1 MSGKPILTVEEFY
14 AHAIAIEREAAR
26 RYREFEEYFA
36 DRGEDVLAGL
46 CGNLAALE
54 SEHLEILLKAS
65 ASLALPAIEAASHQW
80 LESAE
85 PQAAAREL
93 FYRVVGKRQ
102 LLEIAL
108 QSECN
113 ALGFFEWIA
122 QTTPD
127 AAVRA
132 LARDMA
138 VEEMDHVAWV
148 RNALEYRPL
157 STAGQALS

>member
-1 MSGKPILTVEEFY
+1 MSAKPIISVEEFY

-26 RYREFEEYFA
+26 RYREFEEHFA

-54 SEHLEILLKAS
+54 GEHLEILLKAS
-65 ASLALPAIEAASHQW
+65 AGLTLPAIEAAGHQW
-80 LESAE
+80 LESGE

-93 FYRVVGKRQ
+93 FYRVVGRRQ

-113 ALGFFEWIA
+113 ALGFFEWVA

-127 AAVRA
+127 ASVRS

-138 VEEMDHVAWV
+138 VEEMEHVDWV
-148 RNALEYRPL
+148 RNALEYKPVA
-157 STAGQALS
+157 SAPV